1 MGLRQL
7 TVFILHLFRS
17 QSDILEACLQTC
29 RSIH

>member
-7 TVFILHLFRS
+7 TVFTLHLF
-17 QSDILEACLQTC
+17 QFQADILEACLQTC